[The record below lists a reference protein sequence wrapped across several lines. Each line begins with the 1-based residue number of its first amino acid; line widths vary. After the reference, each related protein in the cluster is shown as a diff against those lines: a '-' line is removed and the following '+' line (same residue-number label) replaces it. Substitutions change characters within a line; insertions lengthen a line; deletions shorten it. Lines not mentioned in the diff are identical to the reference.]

1 MIHILFT
8 SHGRSQPFLQGE
20 NHRPI
25 GKRRPPETWSWGPMG
40 PIRKHRIREPR
51 RFIHSFGLPP
61 KTGSS
66 PRSRSPSNFSE
77 FAVDDSQSQSA
88 EACSFRSHR
97 PPIHLALGTHCD
109 RPLRSDPSDP
119 PRPRPCAS
127 GGADAA
133 PHRGTDR
140 RGHQQLRGGA
150 TGSTTEFPLA
160 VWDHVRTGLFGAATP
175 TLELSLTRE
184 QARRCLTI

>member
-1 MIHILFT
+1 MVEVNHSSREKTIVRLANVVRQKP
-8 SHGRSQPFLQGE
+8 GAGDPWDRSANIASGNPADSF
-20 NHRPI
+20 
-25 GKRRPPETWSWGPMG
+25 
-40 PIRKHRIREPR
+40 IRLVFPQKLVPVLVA
-51 RFIHSFGLPP
+51 GLP
-61 KTGSS
+61 
-66 PRSRSPSNFSE
+66 RIFSE

-109 RPLRSDPSDP
+109 HPLCSDPSDP